1 MEILKRFLCDWGSAD
16 SNMLLFFMLISF
28 LLGLLAGW
36 LIWGRKIEAM
46 LATLAQKEDSIKDLN
61 AKLIIKETDLNKANT
76 DIDVLRLTNRTHEE
90 EKGQLRV
97 DLYDAKEMNIDLM
110 SKLNAAMAM
119 AVPVSVAAVA
129 ASTIDADANV
139 AIEDNATSIEFDVET
154 PSDLPEEVV
163 VVESSSDLD
172 LNSNLETDLSED
184 IIIDEV
190 SSDLE
195 SIEPEALSMAASTD
209 LVEPVEEVIIEEQ
222 PMLAMQPDNLKIVE
236 GIGPKIEELCNGIDI
251 WTWKQL
257 SETSVERLQEML
269 ETAGKRYQIH
279 NPATWPAQA
288 AMACEGKW
296 DELKVY
302 QDHLKGGKEPEK

>member
-61 AKLIIKETDLNKANT
+61 AKLTIKETDLNKANT

-97 DLYDAKEMNIDLM
+97 DLYDAKELNIDLM
-110 SKLNAAMAM
+110 SKLNAAM

-129 ASTIDADANV
+129 ASTIDADV
-139 AIEDNATSIEFDVET
+139 DSSIEDNATSIEFDVET
-154 PSDLPEEVV
+154 PSDLAVEVV
-163 VVESSSDLD
+163 VEEISSDLD
-172 LNSNLETDLSED
+172 ADNNLQSVEN
-184 IIIDEV
+184 
-190 SSDLE
+190 
-195 SIEPEALSMAASTD
+195 EALSMAVSND
-209 LVEPVEEVIIEEQ
+209 LPLEEVVADET

-257 SETSVERLQEML
+257 SETPVERLQEML
-269 ETAGKRYQIH
+269 DAAGKRYQIH
-279 NPATWPAQA
+279 NPTTWAAQA
-288 AMACEGKW
+288 AMAHEGKW